1 MFGSQSPGML
11 ASAFL
16 TIVLIFSGA
25 EARSSETFVALGKVA
40 STGSLASYSARS
52 GASVVS
58 SRLSSGLHQVSVV
71 QSGAFQ
77 GKGVNDFVIEA
88 GIPSVAL
95 GDAGIT
101 ATIDAITNDTLVLHF
116 QTADLENS
124 GSPND
129 AVAIDQAFFFVVRE
143 STGSSTFGGES
154 RHLLAVGRLRG
165 AGFLDLPH
173 VAVGG
178 GTLRVT
184 RESTGILELSLERT
198 GGFPNDTNDDFLIML
213 TSLEGGTED
222 AVPRGEVKSTLLDGS
237 VVFTLRNHDV
247 QANPAGNAGVP
258 ADADMAFAI
267 YQIRAT
273 EMKGLPASRLVALTA
288 SVAGNDGSRI
298 NGAGSRPGSTVL
310 SARVSTG
317 VYTVTLVAPGA
328 FRASRMQDFAP
339 IATIRGG
346 LLDRVASAQTAV
358 INADTLQV
366 TVRVKDLQ
374 SSGQA
379 EGVFADNDF
388 DLVVYDLDANYA
400 LDLAVG
406 TRRSP
411 AALRHFGRDRKQ
423 TATLNLEG
431 KDWGKFYIGVE
442 NTGRSLDGKTVS
454 VSYQEAIKEQYFLLG
469 KRRIN
474 VTAKIVRGDSPVAV
488 LRPGERIYLE
498 GGVRYKSAKERT
510 PTVKFVYGVS
520 GTSFYY
526 NRSLETPRIRIFPR

>member
-16 TIVLIFSGA
+16 AIAVILSGA
-25 EARSSETFVALGKVA
+25 EARSAETFVALGKVA
-40 STGSLASYSARS
+40 STGSLASYSARP

-58 SRLSSGLHQVSVV
+58 SRLSAGLYQVSVV

-77 GKGVNDFVIEA
+77 GKGMDDFVIEA
-88 GIPSVAL
+88 GIPAAAL

-116 QTADLENS
+116 QTADLEDS

-129 AVAIDQAFFFVVRE
+129 PVAVDQAFFFVVRE
-143 STGSSTFGGES
+143 PTGSSTIGGES
-154 RHLLAVGRLRG
+154 RHLLAAGRLRG
-165 AGFLDLPH
+165 SGFLDNPD

-184 RESTGILELSLERT
+184 RESTGILELSLEWP
-198 GGFPNDTNDDFLIML
+198 GAFANDTKDDYLIML
-213 TSLEGGTED
+213 TSLEGGTAD
-222 AVPRGEVKSTLLDGS
+222 AIPRGEVKSTLLDGS

-247 QANPAGNAGVP
+247 QANPVGNAGVP
-258 ADADMAFAI
+258 ADEDMAFAI
-267 YQIRAT
+267 YQIRSS
-273 EMKGLPASRLVALTA
+273 EMTGVPASRLVALTA
-288 SVAGNDGSRI
+288 SVAGNDGSKI

-310 SARVSTG
+310 SARGSTG
-317 VYTVTLVAPGA
+317 VYTVTMVSPGA
-328 FRASRMQDFAP
+328 FRTSRAQNFAP

-379 EGVFADNDF
+379 EGVLADADF
-388 DLVVYDLDANYA
+388 DLVVYDLDADYA

-411 AALRHFGRDRKQ
+411 AALRHFGSARRQ
-423 TATLNLEG
+423 TATLNLQG

-442 NTGRSLDGKTVS
+442 NTGRTLDGKTVN
-454 VSYQEAIKEQYFLLG
+454 VGYQEAIQEQYFLLG
-469 KRRIN
+469 KRRTN
-474 VTAKIVRGDSPVAV
+474 VTAEIVRRVTPVAV

-498 GGVRYKSAKERT
+498 GVVRYKSAKERT
-510 PTVKFVYGVS
+510 PTVKFVSGSS
-520 GTSFYY
+520 GTSYHY
-526 NRSLETPRIRIFPR
+526 KRELESPRIRIRPR